1 MTKKQLETN
10 ERRRRHAHG
19 APRGH
24 GGMFVGLEKPKN
36 FKVTF
41 RRLLTYLRPFR
52 FRLTFVFL
60 IAVLGTAFSVIGPIV
75 MGKTITITF
84 EGAYDA
90 VSNSAARGVDFALV
104 AKMLLLLAG
113 LYIFSSVFQIVQG
126 YMIAGISQRLVY
138 NMREQIFTKLN
149 RIPLAHFD
157 KTPHGD
163 TLSRVT
169 NDVDTIASTLQ
180 QTVNSFFTSIITVIG
195 IAIMMFVISPL
206 LTVIALISIPLSVFV
221 IRPLLKRS
229 QKYFANQQRTLGE
242 LNGHVEEMYTGHIEV
257 TTFGREEESITQFRD
272 VNDELF
278 EAGRKAQFIS
288 GIVMPVMNF
297 IGNISYVLI
306 SIVAGILVIQRTI
319 TIGDIQAFITYTKQF
334 TQPISQTAN
343 IANIIQSTIAAAERV
358 FQLLDVEEERDV
370 RKDVLETPFRDR
382 TIRGNIVFDRVS
394 FGYDD
399 TPLMENLNIH
409 VTSGQKV
416 AIVGP
421 TGAGKTTLVN
431 LLMRFYDVH
440 AGTIYIDGVD
450 ITTISRAELRQTI
463 GMVLQDT
470 WLFKGTI
477 KENIRFGKETA
488 TDEDVVK
495 VAKAAY
501 ADDFI
506 TKLPD
511 GYDTVL
517 NEEASNIS
525 QGQKQ
530 LLTIARAML
539 ANAPIMILDEATS
552 SVDTRT
558 ELFIQQA
565 MRKLMKGRT
574 SFVIAH
580 RLSTIQD
587 ADLILVMDKGTIV
600 EQGTHEQL
608 LQQDGLYKSLF
619 TSQFAGK
626 SPA

>member
-1 MTKKQLETN
+1 MTKHNDGSNK
-10 ERRRRHAHG
+10 RHRPAHG

-24 GGMFVGLEKPKN
+24 GGMFVGLDKPKN
-36 FKVTF
+36 FRATF

-52 FRLTFVFL
+52 LRLTFVLL

-75 MGKTITITF
+75 MGKTITIIF

-90 VSNSAARGVDFALV
+90 VTNSAARGVDFELV
-104 AKMLLLLAG
+104 AKMLLFLAG
-113 LYIFSSVFQIVQG
+113 LYVFSSLFQFVQG
-126 YMIAGISQRLVY
+126 YMIASISQRLVY

-206 LTVIALISIPLSVFV
+206 LTIIALISIPLSVFV

-229 QKYFANQQRTLGE
+229 QKYFGNQQRTLGE

-257 TTFGREEESITQFRD
+257 TTFGREEASIAQFRN
-272 VNDELF
+272 VNDELY
-278 EAGRKAQFIS
+278 EAGRRAQFIS

-319 TIGDIQAFITYTKQF
+319 AIGDIQAFITYTKQF

-358 FQLLDVEEERDV
+358 FQLLDVEEEKGV
-370 RKDVLETPFRDR
+370 TATKEMLLR
-382 TIRGNIVFDRVS
+382 TDEVKGNIRFDDVS

-399 TPLMENLNIH
+399 TLLMRNLHID

-431 LLMRFYDVH
+431 LLMRFYDVKDG
-440 AGTIYIDGVD
+440 AIYIDDID
-450 ITTISRAELRQTI
+450 ITTIPRAELRQTI

-488 TDEDVVK
+488 TDEEVIAA
-495 VAKAAY
+495 AKAAY

-558 ELFIQQA
+558 ELFIQRA
-565 MRKLMKGRT
+565 MSELMKGRT
-574 SFVIAH
+574 SFIIAH

-587 ADLILVMDKGTIV
+587 ADLILVMDEGQIV
-600 EQGTHEQL
+600 EQGTHEAL
-608 LQQDGLYKSLF
+608 LQRDGLYKTLY

-626 SPA
+626 APA